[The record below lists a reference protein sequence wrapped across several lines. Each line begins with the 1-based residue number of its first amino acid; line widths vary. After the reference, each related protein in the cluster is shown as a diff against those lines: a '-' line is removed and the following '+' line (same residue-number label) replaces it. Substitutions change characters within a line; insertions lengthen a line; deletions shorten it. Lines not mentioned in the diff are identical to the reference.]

1 MSEPRSDAT
10 SPRVPS
16 LPEGRYDDAD
26 GQSGVMGK
34 VVAAFLVALVLAII
48 GAGVYTMYRLNATP
62 SISTEVIGV
71 EAVDDS
77 QLDMTFTVTRDEP
90 GDAAYCI
97 VRAQDQSKGEL
108 GRREIYIPPSEHGTV
123 QITTSIATT
132 ARGFMGDV
140 YGCGNDIPAYLQ
152 R

>member
-1 MSEPRSDAT
+1 M
-10 SPRVPS
+10 
-16 LPEGRYDDAD
+16 
-26 GQSGVMGK
+26 
-34 VVAAFLVALVLAII
+34 I
-48 GAGVYTMYRLNATP
+48 GL
-62 SISTEVIGV
+62 
-71 EAVDDS
+71 EAVDDH
-77 QLDMTFTVTRDEP
+77 QLDMTLTVTRDEP

-108 GRREIYIPPSEHGTV
+108 GRREIYIPPSENGTV
-123 QITTSIATT
+123 QITTAIATT